1 MPWSTP
7 FDELIF
13 LPYRRKIATL
23 EHAADYVMKL
33 PDAVQKHA
41 RWQIAV
47 ENLINAAE
55 TGGGFLMFARIAMMR
70 ALNAEEQRHRRC
82 RQSPPSPPPKS
93 KPPISRSAVVPDRF
107 FLNSSTRMRVVT

>member
-7 FDELIF
+7 FDEPIA
-13 LPYRRKIATL
+13 LPSGRRLVTL
-23 EHAADYVMKL
+23 QHAADHVMKL
-33 PDAVQKHA
+33 PEDVQQQA

-70 ALNAEEQRHRRC
+70 ALNADEKRR
-82 RQSPPSPPPKS
+82 
-93 KPPISRSAVVPDRF
+93 
-107 FLNSSTRMRVVT
+107 